1 MIILKYHTREQ
12 ARRATEMHPQMT
24 AEAEKMLNKL
34 RVFNLHFVAMYYVIA
49 QKQA

>member
-1 MIILKYHTREQ
+1 MHLNDRTREQ

-34 RVFNLHFVAMYYVIA
+34 RVSNVSHMQCTNNL
-49 QKQA
+49 